1 LRGEGEGR
9 AVTEGFNIGS
19 VAKLPVFNR
28 EISKVGDFI
37 IVCVTILENENK
49 RSNSKKTSSM
59 GTIIY
64 VERISQ
70 YLEGKFVGGFGV
82 TSISK
87 LKAVDSKLFLFP
99 FHFYLLFIFL
109 LILRT
114 RIRVTRSCRH
124 TSVTSGDMVTS
135 YEMYRR
141 T

>member
-1 LRGEGEGR
+1 MRIRG
-9 AVTEGFNIGS
+9 V
-19 VAKLPVFNR
+19 
-28 EISKVGDFI
+28 
-37 IVCVTILENENK
+37 IV
-49 RSNSKKTSSM
+49 KKTSSM
-59 GTIIY
+59 DTIIY

-70 YLEGKFVGGFGV
+70 YLEGKFVRGFGV

-87 LKAVDSKLFLFP
+87 LKVVDSKLFLFP